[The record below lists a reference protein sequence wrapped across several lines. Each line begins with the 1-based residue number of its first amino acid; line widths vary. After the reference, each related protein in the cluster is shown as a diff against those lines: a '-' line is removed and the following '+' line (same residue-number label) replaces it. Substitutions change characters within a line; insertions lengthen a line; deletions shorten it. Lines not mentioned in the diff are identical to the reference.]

1 METRFV
7 VFRRNYMGLPI
18 LRLEIQ
24 CGKFKF
30 LSGVEKCVHGKT
42 SQQLWSLR
50 NVWRIRMASKCEP

>member
-1 METRFV
+1 
-7 VFRRNYMGLPI
+7 MGLPI